1 MRSGRDARAL
11 WTAAIVVSGLVLAR
25 SIVFAVYEHAHFD
38 SDQAIVGLMG
48 KHLAEGRAF
57 PLFFY
62 GQTYMLGVEAWL
74 AAPWFALAGAS
85 VATLRASLILTNVT
99 VAVLLAILLQRSAGL
114 RPAHAVAATC
124 FFTLAPPFTSAQLVE
139 AQGGNIEPFLYV
151 ALLWWL
157 RQRPWACGA
166 VLAVGVL
173 NREFTAYAVPVLMA
187 WQAVTRELAGRDAI
201 RHWLVVAIAFVLVRE
216 SVHAL
221 LPLADLLGPGT
232 RGELV
237 GGYAGSQIANLVE
250 RVTVSPA
257 ELPSRVWAFVTRSF
271 PTMLGGAVVD
281 AGFATQGRGWLGV
294 LMAAGAAAALGRV
307 AWLLRAARAS
317 APWQAPAFAW
327 YLLGVGIIAGA
338 AYVASRPAGALV
350 SRYFLLAIYAPV
362 GLSAAWLALEPS
374 QRVRGAVL
382 AALCVWSAASLVDHA
397 RYASAFVSGRVPN
410 DMRAVADAL
419 VGDGV
424 TTARAGYWA
433 AYELTFLTGERV
445 RVASTDFV
453 RITEY
458 QRLAERAGA
467 VPVVTDRPCEAGR
480 PIGRWFVCPD

>member
-1 MRSGRDARAL
+1 
-11 WTAAIVVSGLVLAR
+11 
-25 SIVFAVYEHAHFD
+25 
-38 SDQAIVGLMG
+38 
-48 KHLAEGRAF
+48 
-57 PLFFY
+57 
-62 GQTYMLGVEAWL
+62 
-74 AAPWFALAGAS
+74 
-85 VATLRASLILTNVT
+85 
-99 VAVLLAILLQRSAGL
+99 
-114 RPAHAVAATC
+114 
-124 FFTLAPPFTSAQLVE
+124 
-139 AQGGNIEPFLYV
+139 
-151 ALLWWL
+151 
-157 RQRPWACGA
+157 
-166 VLAVGVL
+166 
-173 NREFTAYAVPVLMA
+173 
-187 WQAVTRELAGRDAI
+187 
-201 RHWLVVAIAFVLVRE
+201 
-216 SVHAL
+216 
-221 LPLADLLGPGT
+221 
-232 RGELV
+232 
-237 GGYAGSQIANLVE
+237 
-250 RVTVSPA
+250 
-257 ELPSRVWAFVTRSF
+257 
-271 PTMLGGAVVD
+271 
-281 AGFATQGRGWLGV
+281 
-294 LMAAGAAAALGRV
+294 MAAGAAAALGRV